1 MEKSFLFT
9 DVTNPTW
16 LAYVAFLVI
25 AVFFRFSRFLSIRNL
40 DVTLLLLLS
49 TAIVVAGVYRDK
61 VWVPPVAPEGSTTL
75 AEPNP
80 EQPELSPSDSLPS
93 DQPVANVAP
102 ASEIPAADAIPGTS
116 EGLAPEKADSASLLV
131 ATSAGDAADSD
142 SAAGP
147 DDVAVISEFSNNPS
161 GGDSAVENSKAAVL
175 TDPQLQSN
183 EGSAIEARSHPIY
196 TWASVALMGLTIML
210 ILRLIFDESLTRRP
224 RLDQNLNQAGITF
237 LCIPAFAI
245 LMVSVLTNNP
255 EDSTFKAV
263 EHGRA
268 LLERR
273 DVQVD
278 LLTGRDAQPAPTETL
293 IAAGGAAMAQLSGNL
308 PKSPAD
314 DSGDTSTVEALLAR
328 ILVVV
333 AHTFV
338 VLGLLVIGRQHFS
351 SLQLGISMS
360 CLYLLL
366 PCTAVNVHEL
376 NHVLPA
382 ACLVWAIASY
392 RNPVVAGVLLG
403 LASGTLFFAAFL
415 LPLWAVFY
423 GRNGGLRFVVSVLGI
438 GAVLI
443 TSLLLI
449 SGDASSFT
457 NKLVTTA
464 NWTAYR
470 LLDDSPTDGDATLSQ
485 LFIRIPMAAIFFVML
500 TAMTVLPRPRNLEN
514 LLSNSTCLVVAAQMW
529 YPDDIGTYVL
539 WYLPLFLIVIF
550 RPRLDRF
557 TPPEAV
563 ERESASLNASPP
575 AAPTAT
581 VAMSGLNFLRTR
593 SHLNS

>member
-49 TAIVVAGVYRDK
+49 TAIVVTGVYRDK

-80 EQPELSPSDSLPS
+80 EQPELSPSD
-93 DQPVANVAP
+93 QPVANAAP
-102 ASEIPAADAIPGTS
+102 GSEIPAADAIPGTG
-116 EGLAPEKADSASLLV
+116 EGVAPDRADSASQLV

-142 SAAGP
+142 AADSDAAEKPADDLAFADKSA
-147 DDVAVISEFSNNPS
+147 DDR
-161 GGDSAVENSKAAVL
+161 SALENSEAAVL
-175 TDPQLQSN
+175 ADQQLQSD
-183 EGSAIEARSHPIY
+183 EDSVSGARSHPIY
-196 TWASVALMGLTIML
+196 TWASVALMGLTILL

-268 LLERR
+268 LLQRR

-278 LLTGRDAQPAPTETL
+278 PLTGRDAQPAPTETL

-308 PKSPAD
+308 PKSPGD

-563 ERESASLNASPP
+563 ERESVSLNASPP
-575 AAPTAT
+575 TTPAAT
-581 VAMSGLNFLRTR
+581 VAMSGLNFFRAPTSLKF
-593 SHLNS
+593 

>member
-25 AVFFRFSRFLSIRNL
+25 AVFFRFSRVLTIRNL
-40 DVTLLLLLS
+40 DLTLLLLLS

-61 VWVPPVAPEGSTTL
+61 PWTPP
-75 AEPNP
+75 
-80 EQPELSPSDSLPS
+80 
-93 DQPVANVAP
+93 
-102 ASEIPAADAIPGTS
+102 IPAESSQADATS
-116 EGLAPEKADSASLLV
+116 SLS
-131 ATSAGDAADSD
+131 TSSNSRTTENADSD
-142 SAAGP
+142 QIV
-147 DDVAVISEFSNNPS
+147 DVASTVDPNAAAPNAVDDPDKSGTENDFTNESSLDDSTTITAADVQFTAAENTPS
-161 GGDSAVENSKAAVL
+161 G
-175 TDPQLQSN
+175 PLQ
-183 EGSAIEARSHPIY
+183 HPIY
-196 TWASVALMGLTIML
+196 TWASVTLMVLTILL
-210 ILRLIFDESLTRRP
+210 IVRLLFDESLTRRP

-245 LMVSVLTNNP
+245 LMVSVLKNNP
-255 EDSTFKAV
+255 EHSTFKAV

-278 LLTGRDAQPAPTETL
+278 PQTGGDTQPAPTETL

-308 PKSPAD
+308 PKSPAGNSSD
-314 DSGDTSTVEALLAR
+314 NNTVEAWLAR
-328 ILVVV
+328 ILVVI

-338 VLGLLVIGRQHFS
+338 VLGLLMIGRQHFA

-423 GRNGGLRFVVSVLGI
+423 GKKGGAKFVVSVLGI
-438 GAVLI
+438 GAILI

-514 LLSNSTCLVVAAQMW
+514 LLANSTCLVVAAQMW

-563 ERESASLNASPP
+563 ERENVSLNAPPP
-575 AAPTAT
+575 AAPAST
-581 VAMSGLNFLRTR
+581 VAMSRLSFFRTR
-593 SHLNS
+593 SPLKY

>member
-1 MEKSFLFT
+1 MTHAGRSPDEAPHECGFIRESSTVVMEKSFLFT

-16 LAYVAFLVI
+16 LVYVAFLVI
-25 AVFFRFSRFLSIRNL
+25 AVFFRFSRFLTIRNL
-40 DVTLLLLLS
+40 DLTLLLLLS

-61 VWVPPVAPEGSTTL
+61 VWVPPVGLEGSP
-75 AEPNP
+75 AMSEPGDGP
-80 EQPELSPSDSLPS
+80 PSDANSVASTELATDKSDSRGQLDETSSGAATDSDAAKKPDNQNSAGTSAENAKSVAIKDPQQLPS
-93 DQPVANVAP
+93 
-102 ASEIPAADAIPGTS
+102 E
-116 EGLAPEKADSASLLV
+116 
-131 ATSAGDAADSD
+131 DSD
-142 SAAGP
+142 SGP
-147 DDVAVISEFSNNPS
+147 
-161 GGDSAVENSKAAVL
+161 
-175 TDPQLQSN
+175 
-183 EGSAIEARSHPIY
+183 RSHPIY
-196 TWASVALMGLTIML
+196 TWASIALMGLTVML
-210 ILRLIFDESLTRRP
+210 IIRLIFDESLTRRP

-245 LMVSVLTNNP
+245 LMVSVLANNP

-278 LLTGRDAQPAPTETL
+278 PQTGGDTQPAPTETL

-308 PKSPAD
+308 PKSPAG
-314 DSGDTSTVEALLAR
+314 DSSDTGTVETLLAR
-328 ILVVV
+328 ILVVI

-338 VLGLLVIGRQHFS
+338 VLGLLMIGRQHFA

-423 GRNGGLRFVVSVLGI
+423 GKNGGLRFVVSVLGI

-470 LLDDSPTDGDATLSQ
+470 LLDDSPADGDATLSQ

-563 ERESASLNASPP
+563 ERESVSLNASSPTTP
-575 AAPTAT
+575 AAT
-581 VAMSGLNFLRTR
+581 VTMSGLSFLRTR

>member
-61 VWVPPVAPEGSTTL
+61 VWVLPVAPEAAMTSSQSI
-75 AEPNP
+75 PS
-80 EQPELSPSDSLPS
+80 QPEALPPDSTPT
-93 DQPVANVAP
+93 DQPLANEAP
-102 ASEIPAADAIPGTS
+102 ASDAIPS
-116 EGLAPEKADSASLLV
+116 SIERLAPEKTDSGSIVVVASV
-131 ATSAGDAADSD
+131 GDAPD
-142 SAAGP
+142 SAAP
-147 DDVAVISEFSNNPS
+147 AKPADDLSLSDEFISSLP
-161 GGDSAVENSKAAVL
+161 GGGSASENTEAAEL
-175 TDPQLQSN
+175 IEPQLQPKQDS
-183 EGSAIEARSHPIY
+183 GGGTRSHPIY
-196 TWASVALMGLTIML
+196 TWSSVALMVLTILL

-278 LLTGRDAQPAPTETL
+278 PLTGRDAQPAPTETL

-314 DSGDTSTVEALLAR
+314 GSGDTSTVEALLAR
-328 ILVVV
+328 ILVVI

-563 ERESASLNASPP
+563 ERESASLSASPP
-575 AAPTAT
+575 AAPSAT

>member
-25 AVFFRFSRFLSIRNL
+25 AVFFRFSRFLTIRNL
-40 DVTLLLLLS
+40 DLTLLLLLS
-49 TAIVVAGVYRDK
+49 TAIVVSGVYRDK
-61 VWVPPVAPEGSTTL
+61 AWVVSAKEDSGL
-75 AEPNP
+75 AASMTEETPTKKEASADGPNGAASQDP
-80 EQPELSPSDSLPS
+80 AASRTMPTAVVVNSDSGSENAKDSTAPDESLAVVNSSAGGLPAEVS
-93 DQPVANVAP
+93 A
-102 ASEIPAADAIPGTS
+102 
-116 EGLAPEKADSASLLV
+116 ADSAENTQQAS
-131 ATSAGDAADSD
+131 SESSD
-142 SAAGP
+142 KGP
-147 DDVAVISEFSNNPS
+147 MP
-161 GGDSAVENSKAAVL
+161 
-175 TDPQLQSN
+175 
-183 EGSAIEARSHPIY
+183 HPIY
-196 TWASVALMGLTIML
+196 TWATVTLMGLTILL
-210 ILRLIFDESLTRRP
+210 IVRLLYDESLTRRP

-245 LMVSVLTNNP
+245 LMVSVFKNHP

-278 LLTGRDAQPAPTETL
+278 PQTGGDTQPAPTETL

-308 PKSPAD
+308 PKSPDD
-314 DSGDTSTVEALLAR
+314 DSVHTNTVEVLLAR
-328 ILVVV
+328 ILVVI

-338 VLGLLVIGRQHFS
+338 VLGLLMIGRQHFA
-351 SLQLGISMS
+351 SLQIGISMS

-392 RNPVVAGVLLG
+392 RNPVVSGVLLG

-423 GRNGGLRFVVSVLGI
+423 GKKGGLRFVVSVLGI

-470 LLDDSPTDGDATLSQ
+470 LLDDAPTDGDATLSQ

-563 ERESASLNASPP
+563 ERESVGLNAPLP
-575 AAPTAT
+575 ATPTST
-581 VAMSGLNFLRTR
+581 VAMSRLSLFGRRTPLK
-593 SHLNS
+593 S

>member
-75 AEPNP
+75 AVPNSA
-80 EQPELSPSDSLPS
+80 QPESSPS
-93 DQPVANVAP
+93 DQPVANAAP
-102 ASEIPAADAIPGTS
+102 GSEISASDAIPGAG
-116 EGLAPEKADSASLLV
+116 ERLPPERADSASQLV
-131 ATSAGDAADSD
+131 ATSAGAAADSD
-142 SAAGP
+142 AAEMPADDLAFADKSA
-147 DDVAVISEFSNNPS
+147 
-161 GGDSAVENSKAAVL
+161 GDHAAPENSEAAVL
-175 TDPQLQSN
+175 ADQQLQSN
-183 EGSAIEARSHPIY
+183 EDSGGGSRSHPIY
-196 TWASVALMGLTIML
+196 TWASVALMGLTILL

-268 LLERR
+268 LLQRR

-278 LLTGRDAQPAPTETL
+278 PLTGRDAQPAPTETL

-423 GRNGGLRFVVSVLGI
+423 GKNGGLRFVVSVLGI

-581 VAMSGLNFLRTR
+581 VAMSGLSFLRAR
-593 SHLNS
+593 PNLKS